1 MNVAQ
6 RIALAALVVGLLIVG
21 GLDLLNRDTTT
32 VSASGGGATPAAGG
46 GSAAVVANT
55 PTSAVA
61 AAPAAADAATQPTT
75 AAPAAEAVQQDDTGD
90 EPDTVV
96 KDDAPAPETL
106 PGNSGT
112 GQRIVYTVKGHRVWL
127 VDGNNGVVRT
137 MLVTNRKFVPNPG
150 TYKVFGKAVHSQ
162 SKFFPEIKMDYMT
175 RFAIS
180 PNKKNT
186 IGFHQIPLKNGVPMQ
201 TEDQLGSYGSGG
213 CVRMKAADAIFLFN
227 WAAMGTKVVV
237 LA

>member
-32 VSASGGGATPAAGG
+32 VSASGGRAASAAG

-55 PTSAVA
+55 PTSAAA
-61 AAPAAADAATQPTT
+61 AAPAAADASAQPTT
-75 AAPAAEAVQQDDTGD
+75 AAPAAAAVEEDDTGD

-112 GQRIVYTVKGHRVWL
+112 GRRIVYTVKGHRVWV
-127 VDGNNGVVRT
+127 VDESNNVVRT
-137 MLVTNRKFVPNPG
+137 MLVTNRKFVPSPG
-150 TYKVFGKAVHSQ
+150 TYKVFGKAVKSQ
-162 SKFFPEIKMDYMT
+162 SKFFPEIKMNYMT

-186 IGFHQIPLKNGVPMQ
+186 IGFHAIPFKNGVPMQ

-213 CVRMKAADAIFLFN
+213 CVRMKESDAIFVFN